1 MVQNSQEPNQIDQK
15 VHLGLILGYK
25 SVRKAKNYQ
34 FGHFYI
40 PNMDPWGKFGIILIE
55 FFDQDTIPSL
65 NHIVWM

>member
-40 PNMDPWGKFGIILIE
+40 PNMGPYGIGQTV
-55 FFDQDTIPSL
+55 FVVKT
-65 NHIVWM
+65 NH